1 MTSLWLMLCQ
11 CWSKK
16 AKPPQLNMAP
26 VQIPV
31 RKVRILTVVQVE
43 FELELELCFVFVILI
58 GVLVEEEEQD
68 EDTSL

>member
-31 RKVRILTVVQVE
+31 RKVRMLTVVQVE
-43 FELELELCFVFVILI
+43 FELELCFVFVILI